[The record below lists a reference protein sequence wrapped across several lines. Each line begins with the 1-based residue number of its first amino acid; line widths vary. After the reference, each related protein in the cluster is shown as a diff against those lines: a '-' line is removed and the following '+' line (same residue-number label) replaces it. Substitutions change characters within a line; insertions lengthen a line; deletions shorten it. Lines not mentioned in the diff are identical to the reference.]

1 MPDPTLLQVKVLHL
15 KKGSIFGKAKK
26 TTQSQ
31 TTLPLVLFFENWAWN
46 QFLGVNFQIKIS
58 WGLEA
63 SDPSEKQS
71 FFEGKEVSAS
81 PGIDPTLQQVKSFA
95 SKEKVF

>member
-1 MPDPTLLQVKVLHL
+1 MHR
-15 KKGSIFGKAKK
+15 
-26 TTQSQ
+26 
-31 TTLPLVLFFENWAWN
+31 
-46 QFLGVNFQIKIS
+46 FLGVNFQIKIS

-81 PGIDPTLQQVKSFA
+81 PDLDSTLQKVKSFA
-95 SKEKVF
+95 LKKKGLSTFGKKSYTSIQHQSDRNHQAR